1 MMSTL
6 AAPVRRTVH
15 AAVSGY
21 SACSGYSPYTRV
33 ARGQGRRLVERRCTG
48 SGATGGAA
56 GQQAPGARCAA
67 GAAADPSAG
76 SDVGPSRSC
85 CSRSF
90 AGPQL
95 NTGRRA
101 GYVKTNLPKPSSC
114 GGRCIDE
121 FVFRPAIRC
130 HRPSWAEQ
138 EPARWKPWPTNAR
151 GRRVPARVADG
162 WAHQY
167 PRAHMGPE
175 ALRTHGGTRLPGPL
189 LAHHPCGQGSSPLPG
204 CPGLLCGDRGRL
216 GAKSEEG
223 REVCSH
229 KYRARHILP
238 SPLFP
243 PGGGGVPLAC
253 GRHSHPR
260 PVSTHARPPRV
271 PCGAQTSMGAR
282 SKLSGTVATWWFAIR
297 EAHSLTH
304 PPAL

>member
-1 MMSTL
+1 LGALWRMGALMG
-6 AAPVRRTVH
+6 ARRFGGT
-15 AAVSGY
+15 S
-21 SACSGYSPYTRV
+21 SLPYTRV

-130 HRPSWAEQ
+130 HRPSWAEGEQ
-138 EPARWKPWPTNAR
+138 ARS
-151 GRRVPARVADG
+151 G
-162 WAHQY
+162 
-167 PRAHMGPE
+167 
-175 ALRTHGGTRLPGPL
+175 ALRRDVTPPPRIFLSEVSRCARLAPTAGP
-189 LAHHPCGQGSSPLPG
+189 ASSPQPLM
-204 CPGLLCGDRGRL
+204 
-216 GAKSEEG
+216 EE
-223 REVCSH
+223 
-229 KYRARHILP
+229 
-238 SPLFP
+238 
-243 PGGGGVPLAC
+243 
-253 GRHSHPR
+253 
-260 PVSTHARPPRV
+260 
-271 PCGAQTSMGAR
+271 
-282 SKLSGTVATWWFAIR
+282 
-297 EAHSLTH
+297 
-304 PPAL
+304 